1 MHKRDFLR
9 TSGALVAGGMLSHLV
24 ADEPAKSGGRTNWAG
39 NYHYSTNKLFTP
51 RTTGEV
57 QRVVKSNEKLRALG
71 RGHSF
76 NRIADSKAAQISL
89 KELSEMTIDPKAKTV
104 TVGAGLSYGQVA
116 PYLYRNGF
124 ALHNLASLPHI
135 SIAGACATAT
145 HGSGN
150 TNGNLGTQVSGLEMV
165 TADGEIVRLTREH
178 DGERF
183 HGAVVG
189 LGAVGIVTKLTL
201 DLDPAF
207 DVRQVVYEN
216 LSFDQLEKH
225 LEAIFG
231 SGYSVSLFTDWQN
244 HRATQVWIKSKVTPG
259 SPFAIQPD
267 FYGAK
272 PATRRLHP
280 LAGHSAENCTEQL
293 GIPGP
298 WYDRLPHFR
307 MNFTPSAGHELQTE
321 YFVPREKGYQAV
333 LAVEKLREKIAPY
346 LMITELRTIDAD
358 DLWMSTCYRRKA
370 MTLHFTWQPD
380 WDGVNSVLPAIEEQ
394 LAPFDPRP
402 HWAKVFTMKPAKIQA
417 QYARL
422 PEYQALLRHYDP
434 HGKFRNAFVQTN
446 VYGG

>member
-1 MHKRDFLR
+1 MHKREFFKA
-9 TSGALVAGGMLSHLV
+9 SGALLAGGVLSHLI
-24 ADEPAKSGGRTNWAG
+24 ADEQAPSGGRTNWAG
-39 NYHYSTNKLFTP
+39 NYHYGTDHLHSP
-51 RTTGEV
+51 RSVAEV
-57 QRVVKSNEKLRALG
+57 QRVVKSCDKLRALG

-76 NRIADSKAAQISL
+76 NRIADSRANQISL
-89 KELSEMTIDPKAKTV
+89 KDLSEMTIDPKAKTV
-104 TVGAGLSYGQVA
+104 TVGAGVSYGQVA
-116 PYLYRNGF
+116 PYLDRNGF

-150 TNGNLGTQVSGLEMV
+150 TNGNLATAVSGLEMV
-165 TADGEIVRLTREH
+165 TADGEVVRLTRER
-178 DGERF
+178 DGDRF

-189 LGAVGIVTKLTL
+189 LGAPGIVTKLTL
-201 DLDPAF
+201 DLHPTF
-207 DVRQVVYEN
+207 EVRQVVYEN
-216 LSFDQLEKH
+216 LSLSQLKNH
-225 LEAIFG
+225 LDAIFG

-259 SPFAIQPD
+259 SPFSIQPD

-321 YFVPREKGYQAV
+321 YFVPREKGYEAV
-333 LAVEKLREKIAPY
+333 LAVEKLRDQIRPH

-358 DLWMSTCYRRKA
+358 DLWMSTCYKRQA

-380 WDGVNSVLPAIEEQ
+380 WEGVQRVLPLIEEQ

-402 HWAKVFTMKPAKIQA
+402 HWAKVFTMKPTKIQG

-422 PEYQALLRHYDP
+422 ADFKALAKEYDP
-434 HGKFRNAFVQTN
+434 HGEFRNAFIQTN
-446 VYGG
+446 LYDS